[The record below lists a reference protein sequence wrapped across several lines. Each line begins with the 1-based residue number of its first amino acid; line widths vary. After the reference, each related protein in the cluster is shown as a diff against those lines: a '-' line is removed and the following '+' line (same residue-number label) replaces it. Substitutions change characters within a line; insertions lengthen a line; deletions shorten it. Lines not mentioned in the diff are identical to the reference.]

1 MSVLISSEEEISSPG
16 VLSQETIEKM
26 GAEVERLTKL
36 KARRLKEIFMKK
48 RLELEEICKTAHIEP
63 DASTAPEQ
71 TNEMIDSGT
80 IRMLLLLHLPVT
92 AVYKFYIFLCMF
104 HQACLTLLSFWR
116 IEHPL
121 VVHEDIASYEVSPQ
135 TVQALRKKQAIMKKC
150 TPRRVSVEVA
160 NTSIPASNTR
170 SKKKL

>member
-63 DASTAPEQ
+63 DAITAPEQ
-71 TNEMIDSGT
+71 TNEMIDSG
-80 IRMLLLLHLPVT
+80 MLDPSELL
-92 AVYKFYIFLCMF
+92 
-104 HQACLTLLSFWR
+104 
-116 IEHPL
+116 
-121 VVHEDIASYEVSPQ
+121 
-135 TVQALRKKQAIMKKC
+135 
-150 TPRRVSVEVA
+150 A
-160 NTSIPASNTR
+160 N
-170 SKKKL
+170 